1 MPDPVTVTIVAAT
14 FLLAGLVKGV
24 IGLGLPTI
32 GLALLTAALG
42 LPQAMALLLAPS
54 LVTNL
59 WQAAV
64 GGHARAILARLWPFL
79 VLAGATVWLGAEAL
93 AKVEVAWLSALLGLL
108 LAVYALAG
116 LSGLRFAVRRER
128 ERWLGPLLGAIN
140 GVLTGMTGS
149 FVVPGVLYLQA
160 LGLPRDQL
168 VQAMGIF
175 FTVSTAALALAL
187 GGHGLLT
194 AELGLLS
201 AAAVL
206 PALLGMAL
214 GQRLRRRLSERRFRQ
229 VFLLALLALGA
240 WLALRSLA

>member
-1 MPDPVTVTIVAAT
+1 MPEPITLAIVALT

-24 IGLGLPTI
+24 IGLGLPTV
-32 GLALLTAALG
+32 GLALSTAALG

-54 LVTNL
+54 LITNL

-93 AKVEVAWLSALLGLL
+93 ARVEVAWLSALLGLL

-116 LSGLRFAVRRER
+116 LSGLRLSVRRER
-128 ERWLGPLLGAIN
+128 ERWLGPLLGAVT

-160 LGLPRDQL
+160 LGLPRDVL
-168 VQAMGIF
+168 VQAMGIA

-201 AAAVL
+201 LAAVV
-206 PALLGMAL
+206 PALLGMVL
-214 GQRLRRRLSERRFRQ
+214 GRRLRRRLSERRFHR

-240 WLALRSLA
+240 WLALGPKA